1 MEHAPLHLDV
11 VAGMTPVT
19 QGVEVA
25 HEEALVEAGI
35 DAGEAAGDLAGD
47 EGFAAPGAFVIEEDA
62 VAGIHAVGLAV
73 VDGDPVGVELG
84 DAVGAAGIEGGGF
97 LLGDLLDEAVELGG
111 GGLVDAGF
119 GGEAED
125 ANSLEDAEG
134 AEGVGIGGVFR
145 SLEGDSDVTLGAEVV
160 DLVGLDLLND
170 ADQVGRIGEIA
181 VVEDEAGQGA
191 ADVDLMGVLVEV
203 IDAIGVE
210 AAGAALDAMDA
221 IALLQQEFGEVGAVL
236 AGDACD
242 QSCFVYWLGDGSPQ
256 GSDARESEEAILAQ
270 AMDARGAGL
279 TPAEFAYSGITLGA
293 DHSGGLFPEFAWDR
307 V

>member
-1 MEHAPLHLDV
+1 M
-11 VAGMTPVT
+11 
-19 QGVEVA
+19 
-25 HEEALVEAGI
+25 
-35 DAGEAAGDLAGD
+35 
-47 EGFAAPGAFVIEEDA
+47 
-62 VAGIHAVGLAV
+62 
-73 VDGDPVGVELG
+73 
-84 DAVGAAGIEGGGF
+84 
-97 LLGDLLDEAVELGG
+97 
-111 GGLVDAGF
+111 
-119 GGEAED
+119 
-125 ANSLEDAEG
+125 
-134 AEGVGIGGVFR
+134 
-145 SLEGDSDVTLGAEVV
+145 TLGAEVV

-181 VVEDEAGQGA
+181 VVEDEASGGA
-191 ADVDLMGVLVEV
+191 AEVDLMGVLVEV